1 MAYFIHENGR
11 PSGPYTIEQL
21 QQKQM
26 LPTTPVWTEGLSDW
40 LTASQLAEL
49 QGVTAQAPPPFHQ
62 PDIENRPAGSLRP
75 PKKTGSKLLGFVRLI
90 AAAILIV
97 IALLYLVN
105 QFSHRHQVYGFN
117 PLPVVDLEHVYP
129 TNYLSAGG
137 TYRPNFWQT
146 QEEISGT
153 ITNRALHTNYKDI
166 RIHVVF
172 YSQTKTIIGSQDYI
186 IYEYVPYGST
196 QAFTLKVPKPATMST
211 CGWEPT
217 GATYY

>member
-1 MAYFIHENGR
+1 MAYYIHENGQ

-21 QQKQM
+21 QQKRI

-40 LTASQLAEL
+40 VTASQLSELRVILAE
-49 QGVTAQAPPPFHQ
+49 APPPFHQ
-62 PDIENRPAGSLRP
+62 PDSVRPAGSFQQ
-75 PKKTGSKLLGFVRLI
+75 PKKTASKLLSFVRLI

-97 IALLYLVN
+97 ITLLYLVN
-105 QFSHRHQVYGFN
+105 QFSRPHRVYGFN
-117 PLPVVDLEHVYP
+117 PPPVVDLEHVYP

-146 QEEISGT
+146 EEEISGT
-153 ITNRALHTNYKDI
+153 ITNKALHTNYKDI
-166 RIHVVF
+166 RIHVIF
-172 YSQTKTIIGSQDYI
+172 YSQTKTVIGSQDYI

-196 QAFTLKVPKPATMST
+196 QAFTLKVPKPPAMAT
-211 CGWEPT
+211 CGWVPI